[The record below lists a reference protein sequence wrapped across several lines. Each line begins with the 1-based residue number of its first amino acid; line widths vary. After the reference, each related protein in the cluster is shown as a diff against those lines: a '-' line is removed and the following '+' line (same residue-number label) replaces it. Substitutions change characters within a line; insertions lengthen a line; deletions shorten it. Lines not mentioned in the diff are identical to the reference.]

1 MADPPQKK
9 QINLLRGWPAPS
21 LLPAPLLAAAA
32 ATVLSDP
39 SLYVPALQYG
49 PDPGYQPLREAL
61 ATWLGT
67 AYGSTPD
74 DTADNICITGGASQS
89 VACILQSFTDVGA
102 TRGVWV
108 VEPGYFLVGGMVRDA
123 GLGGVMRG
131 VRESPDGEGIDVRAL
146 EEGMRAVDAAWEARE
161 AVHGPTPTY
170 KSPAPHRK
178 LYRHIIYLVPTFNNP
193 SATTLSLPRRTALV
207 HLARKHD
214 ALLLC
219 DDVYD
224 FLQWPTSPPSST
236 GPIPLGPLLPRLST
250 LDMAL
255 GPSAFETTPGKVF
268 GHALSN
274 GTFSKLLGPG
284 VRTGWVHAA
293 SDFVHGLAQTGSSR
307 SGGAPSQVAA
317 AVVCRVV
324 EDGGLGRW
332 LEEVVRPGLRRRVAG
347 VMVSTE

>member
-1 MADPPQKK
+1 MEQFMSKIFRSVFVAGVFEQ
-9 QINLLRGWPAPS
+9 
-21 LLPAPLLAAAA
+21 AASAL
-32 ATVLSDP
+32 LSDP

-61 ATWLGT
+61 ATWLGQ
-67 AYGSTPD
+67 AYSSPDTPD
-74 DTADNICITGGASQS
+74 EICITGGASQS
-89 VACILQSFTDVGA
+89 VACILQSFTDVGV

-108 VEPGYFLVGGMVRDA
+108 VEPGYFLVGGIIRDA

-131 VRESPDGEGIDVRAL
+131 VKETGDGGGIDVVAL
-146 EEGMRAVDAAWEARE
+146 GEGMREVDEEWEARE
-161 AVHGPTPTY
+161 AIHGKPMIY
-170 KSPAPHRK
+170 KPHLTASHRK
-178 LYRHIIYLVPTFNNP
+178 LYRHLIYLVPTLNNP
-193 SATTLSLPRRTALV
+193 SATTLSLPRRRALV
-207 HLARKHD
+207 TLARAHD

-224 FLQWPTSPPSST
+224 FLQWPTTTPPTSDRT
-236 GPIPLGPLLPRLST
+236 PLGPLLPRLST

-255 GPSAFETTPGKVF
+255 GPSPFDPPGKVF

-274 GTFSKLLGPG
+274 GTFSKLAGPG

-293 SDFVHGLAQTGSSR
+293 PDLAAGLAHTGSSR

-324 EDGGLGRW
+324 QDGGLTQSKDDN
-332 LEEVVRPGLRRRVAG
+332 
-347 VMVSTE
+347 VMTSEADHGMGALDAVFLYACLKSNR